1 MNDQRFVLTIDGPSG
16 SGKGTVAKALA
27 KHLGFELLDSG
38 AIYRVTALAVEKAQ
52 LKTTEIEKIA
62 AIAKNLNLSFSVEDD
77 GLVKVL
83 LDGIDVNHRLR
94 KEETGLMASKIA
106 SIPEVREALLQRQ
119 KAFLQKPG
127 LVADGRD
134 MGTVV
139 FPNARAKIF
148 LNASAEVRAQRRFEQ
163 LKENGVDAIMAGLVK
178 EIQERDNNDRNRSV
192 SPLVPAV
199 DALEI
204 DSSNLSISE
213 VVSQVIDFWESK
225 GSSK

>member
-1 MNDQRFVLTIDGPSG
+1 MDNQRFVLTIDGPSG

-27 KHLGFELLDSG
+27 KHLGFHLLDSG
-38 AIYRVTALAVEKAQ
+38 AIYRVTALAVEKKKLESHQ
-52 LKTTEIEKIA
+52 IE
-62 AIAKNLNLSFSVEDD
+62 AIAELAENLDLAFSVQDS

-83 LDGIDVNHRLR
+83 LEGEDVNARLR
-94 KEETGLMASKIA
+94 TEECGLMASKIA
-106 SIPEVREALLQRQ
+106 SIPEVRAALLQRQ
-119 KAFLQKPG
+119 KAFLELPG

-139 FPNARAKIF
+139 FPQARAKIF
-148 LNASAEVRAQRRFEQ
+148 LNASAEVRAQRRFDQ
-163 LKENGVDAIMAGLVK
+163 LKGNGVHAIMASLVK
-178 EIQERDNNDRNRSV
+178 EIQERDENDRNRSV

-204 DSSNLSISE
+204 DSSNMSISE

-225 GSSK
+225 A

>member
-1 MNDQRFVLTIDGPSG
+1 MDNQRFVLTIDGPSG

-27 KHLGFELLDSG
+27 KHLGFHLLDSG
-38 AIYRVTALAVEKAQ
+38 AIYRVTALAVEKKKLESHQ
-52 LKTTEIEKIA
+52 IE
-62 AIAKNLNLSFSVEDD
+62 AIAELAENLDLTFSVQDS

-83 LDGIDVNHRLR
+83 LEGEDVNARLR
-94 KEETGLMASKIA
+94 TEECGLMASKIA
-106 SIPEVREALLQRQ
+106 SIPEVRAALLQRQ
-119 KAFLQKPG
+119 KAFLELPG

-139 FPNARAKIF
+139 FPQARAKIF
-148 LNASAEVRAQRRFEQ
+148 LNASAEVRAQRRFDQ
-163 LKENGVDAIMAGLVK
+163 LKGNGVHAIMASLVN
-178 EIQERDNNDRNRSV
+178 EIQERDENDRNRSV

-204 DSSNLSISE
+204 DSSNMSISE

-225 GSSK
+225 A

>member
-1 MNDQRFVLTIDGPSG
+1 MDNQQFVLTIDGPSG

-27 KHLGFELLDSG
+27 KHLGFHLLDSG
-38 AIYRVTALAVEKAQ
+38 AIYRVTALAVEKKKLESHQ
-52 LKTTEIEKIA
+52 IE
-62 AIAKNLNLSFSVEDD
+62 AIAELAENLDLAFSVQDS

-83 LDGIDVNHRLR
+83 LEGEDVNARLR
-94 KEETGLMASKIA
+94 TEECGLMASKIA
-106 SIPEVREALLQRQ
+106 SIPDVRAALLQRQ
-119 KAFLQKPG
+119 KAFLELPG

-139 FPNARAKIF
+139 FPQARAKIF
-148 LNASAEVRAQRRFEQ
+148 LNASAEVRAQRRFDQ
-163 LKENGVDAIMAGLVK
+163 LKGNGVHAIMASLVN
-178 EIQERDNNDRNRSV
+178 EIQERDENDRNRSV

-204 DSSNLSISE
+204 DSSNMSISE

-225 GSSK
+225 A

>member
-1 MNDQRFVLTIDGPSG
+1 MDNQRFVLTIDGPSG

-27 KHLGFELLDSG
+27 KHLGFHLLDSG
-38 AIYRVTALAVEKAQ
+38 AIYRVTALAVEKKKLESHQ
-52 LKTTEIEKIA
+52 IE
-62 AIAKNLNLSFSVEDD
+62 AIAELAENLDLTFSVQDS

-83 LDGIDVNHRLR
+83 LEGEDVNARLR
-94 KEETGLMASKIA
+94 TEECGLMASKIA
-106 SIPEVREALLQRQ
+106 SIPDVRAALLQRQ
-119 KAFLQKPG
+119 KAFLELPG

-139 FPNARAKIF
+139 FPQARAKIF
-148 LNASAEVRAQRRFEQ
+148 LNASAEVRAQRRFDQ
-163 LKENGVDAIMAGLVK
+163 LKGNGVHAIMASLVN
-178 EIQERDNNDRNRSV
+178 EIQERDENDRNRSV

-204 DSSNLSISE
+204 DSSNMSISE

-225 GSSK
+225 A

>member
-1 MNDQRFVLTIDGPSG
+1 MDNQQFVLTIDGPSG

-27 KHLGFELLDSG
+27 KHLGFHLLDSG
-38 AIYRVTALAVEKAQ
+38 AIYRVTALAVEKKKLESHQ
-52 LKTTEIEKIA
+52 IE
-62 AIAKNLNLSFSVEDD
+62 AIAELAENLDLAFSVQDS

-83 LDGIDVNHRLR
+83 LEGEDVNARLR
-94 KEETGLMASKIA
+94 TEECGLMASKIA
-106 SIPEVREALLQRQ
+106 SIPEVRAALLQRQ
-119 KAFLQKPG
+119 KAFLELPG

-139 FPNARAKIF
+139 FPQARAKIF
-148 LNASAEVRAQRRFEQ
+148 LNASAEVRAQRRFDQ
-163 LKENGVDAIMAGLVK
+163 LKGNGVHAIMASLVN
-178 EIQERDNNDRNRSV
+178 EIQERDENDRNRSV

-204 DSSNLSISE
+204 DSSNMSISE

-225 GSSK
+225 A